1 MNILQKNRE
10 KITNTKQLLIDI
22 ISDPDQYNIPEIKN
36 ALSGQRK
43 LAAFSSEEYKISAC
57 ALNTFKNA
65 ADNVLLRGFIEL
77 DELRQ
82 NAKQALDKEALKIS
96 KPNHN
101 TKEYFKERLRNVEEE
116 LDQSKRTIISLTAI
130 IGDITAELAN
140 IATANHMTNEERQAI
155 YKDVNNKL
163 QHKLAF
169 ALGNE

>member
-57 ALNTFKNA
+57 ALNTLKNA

-116 LDQSKRTIISLTAI
+116 LDQSKRTIMNLTAI
-130 IGDITAELAN
+130 IGDITAELAR
-140 IATANHMTNEERQAI
+140 ISTSHHITNEEREAI

-163 QHKLAF
+163 QHKLSF
-169 ALGNE
+169 TFRTE